1 MLTAVLL
8 MIVFLFFLFTFF
20 KRILQKLLPFSF
32 CALCASVFLTWVG
45 LLSLSLFAVPADTT
59 LLGILMGESITG
71 IMYKITLQRQLQPK
85 NSVLS
90 LFLILLGTSFAYFV
104 LTKTFIASSL
114 YVLIP
119 LFFLALLLSFPKKKN
134 PSLKTQTL
142 REKLEHCCS

>member
-1 MLTAVLL
+1 
-8 MIVFLFFLFTFF
+8 
-20 KRILQKLLPFSF
+20 
-32 CALCASVFLTWVG
+32 
-45 LLSLSLFAVPADTT
+45 
-59 LLGILMGESITG
+59 MGESITG

-90 LFLILLGTSFAYFV
+90 LFLILLGTSVAYFV

-114 YVLIP
+114 SVLIP

-134 PSLKTQTL
+134 SSLKTQTL